1 MFSKRTDGRQ
11 IKGLDPIFR
20 MIPYIMKTR
29 AESQVMVKQDFRCE
43 VFDGYIKSK
52 RAEGHDLSYMSILIA
67 AYVRLLTQR
76 PQLNRFVVNGRIYAR
91 YGYEVVFVVKK
102 SLTDDSDE
110 MLLKLHFD
118 GTENIFEINDMITNE
133 VKLIRNGQADN
144 LTDKLA
150 KLFMKQP
157 NPLIKGDVRFVM
169 KLDDWNMM
177 PRSVIE
183 ASPFHCS
190 MFLTNVKSIK
200 LNYIYHH
207 LYNFGTA
214 SVFLSL
220 GKSNDRVS
228 LNRQSEP
235 ESEKVFT
242 LGCVLDER
250 ICDGLYLSRSLMLLE
265 KYMNDPSLLEEN
277 LTEEQI
283 VRDID

>member
-1 MFSKRTDGRQ
+1 MLSKRTDGRL

-29 AESQVMVKQDFRCE
+29 AESQVMVKQDFKCDI
-43 VFDGYIKSK
+43 FDDYIRSK
-52 RAEGHDLSYMSILIA
+52 RSEGHDLSYMSILIA

-118 GTENIFEINDMITNE
+118 GTENIFEVNDMITNE
-133 VKLIRNGQADN
+133 VKLIKNGQADN

-220 GKSNDRVS
+220 GKSSDRVS
-228 LNRQSEP
+228 LNRESVP
-235 ESEKVFT
+235 EGERVFT

-277 LTEEQI
+277 LPKEKI
-283 VRDID
+283 VEDID